1 MRERKA
7 DPIEHQSS
15 HPLHERIE
23 KLKRLF
29 PEAVNEDGLDVDA
42 LVNLLGKREARKE
55 RYNFTWAGKQE
66 AILSL
71 GRRSQAALKPAADES
86 LNWDR
91 AKHLFIEGDN
101 LEVMKLLYKSYF
113 GRVKMIYIDPPYN
126 TGKDFVYPDHYAE
139 PLDNYLRLTGQMDDG
154 GNIQTTKADKS
165 GRWHSNWLSMMY
177 PRLFLACQLLRED
190 GVIFVSIDDN
200 EVHNLRLL
208 MNQIFGEENFIA
220 TVIWEKKYSPQNDA
234 RWFSDNHDYVLV
246 YARNKE
252 IWRPNL
258 LPRTAEANARYI
270 NPDNDPR
277 GNWKSSGLDAKRYTP
292 SYDYPITTPS
302 GRVVYPPQGVCWRVL
317 EERFHEL
324 VADNR
329 IWFGKDGNNVPSI
342 KRFLSEVK
350 DGITPLTIWTR
361 KEVGDN
367 QGARRVIRDL
377 FGDTGIFDTPKAIG
391 LIRRMIHLSTDANS
405 SDIILDFFAGSA
417 TTAHAV
423 LEQNREDGGNRRF
436 IMAQLPEPMSHEA
449 FDHIADVGKERIRR
463 VIKRMKS
470 ENASQFN
477 GFGQPDE
484 DLGFRVFRLDKSSM
498 RQWQELPVDA
508 TPDEYVQQMK
518 LFAADPLLD
527 GWTADDVIAEVAVK
541 EVGFSLTYRVE
552 RVQAVTEQKVCK
564 VIDDEKEQ
572 YFYICLDDR
581 IAFDALEP
589 LRLMPDELFVFRDRA
604 IDDTL
609 VVNLAFAGRIK
620 SI

>member
-42 LVNLLGKREARKE
+42 LVNLLGIREARKE

-177 PRLFLACQLLRED
+177 PRLFLARQLLRED

-208 MNQIFGEENFIA
+208 MNQIFGEENFVA
-220 TVIWEKKYSPQNDA
+220 KFIWMKKKVVQNDA
-234 RWFSDNHDYVLV
+234 RFASTNHEFILCYRKTDTFSKFNTV
-246 YARNKE
+246 
-252 IWRPNL
+252 
-258 LPRTAEANARYI
+258 PRTKEANSRYK
-270 NPDNDPR
+270 NPDQDKR
-277 GNWKSSGLDAKRYTP
+277 GPWQSVALHAKSGTPDRLYT
-292 SYDYPITTPS
+292 ITFPNGISWHPPS
-302 GRVVYPPQGVCWRVL
+302 GTFPKFTKERLL
-317 EERFHEL
+317 ELYNEKRL
-324 VADNR
+324 Y
-329 IWFGKDGNNVPSI
+329 FGKHGNNKPRLKKYLSDVKQGLVSNSI
-342 KRFLSEVK
+342 LTPDVVGSTQTATELLKR
-350 DGITPLTIWTR
+350 IM
-361 KEVGDN
+361 GDN
-367 QGARRVIRDL
+367 VFQS
-377 FGDTGIFDTPKAIG
+377 PKAVG

-436 IMAQLPEPMSHEA
+436 IMAQLPEPMSHA
-449 FDHIADVGKERIRR
+449 QFDHIADVGKERIRR